1 MVDKAVSMIGKS
13 ELGARLLSY
22 KEWQATHSLKGDVK
36 PGQKIDVRDKEHV
49 WCVGEV
55 ELKIT

>member
-22 KEWQATHSLKGDVK
+22 KEWQDRQILKGDVK